1 MPKAVEW
8 TSQLT
13 LRKVNDIIASKEEI
27 LEVLREQ
34 TDIRRPEDLAEAIF
48 TQPYIKVNHLTDR
61 GLYAENTARNYLNEL
76 AELQVLQKKEIQ
88 GRHYY
93 INPALV
99 KILSY

>member
-27 LEVLREQ
+27 
-34 TDIRRPEDLAEAIF
+34 
-48 TQPYIKVNHLTDR
+48 R
-61 GLYAENTARNYLNEL
+61 G
-76 AELQVLQKKEIQ
+76 K
-88 GRHYY
+88 HYY

-99 KILSY
+99 EILSY